1 MGRWR
6 VGLIIVGLGLGGC
19 FYRAGNNLA
28 EGLLD
33 EALGET
39 RDRSAVDQIA
49 EDTLEKELMRKLGK
63 QLGEGLASGATTIS
77 PEQKRELED
86 TIEALIAVAAAR
98 SGQGLREE
106 VGPEFRQIVRRDIV
120 QSFADGLRGDLGDSL
135 EETADRVVSQTIS
148 SLERELDNQS
158 LRFTL
163 AEILRDSV
171 HDAVEG
177 GTPAS
182 PGIGEV
188 LEETLTNKLLDPFSD
203 SVGGVADRVA
213 LQVNAS
219 AERTENLLKTIIGGL
234 FVVLGVLVLLY
245 FVRDRQARRA
255 RETVAQAQQ
264 GLRSVTAA
272 IEQLDPESRAQLFA
286 EIGDVQ
292 RLMAEDEPDQAARKR
307 RKKPNSN
314 DQGPSDT

>member
-1 MGRWR
+1 MFRGWLAL
-6 VGLIIVGLGLGGC
+6 LISISLLTGC
-19 FYRAGNNLA
+19 FYRAGNKLA

-33 EALGET
+33 EALGDT
-39 RDRSAVDQIA
+39 RDRSAVDSIA
-49 EDTLEKELMRKLGK
+49 EDTLEKQLMRKLGQ

-77 PEQKRELED
+77 EEQKRELED
-86 TIEALIAVAAAR
+86 TIESIIAVAAVR
-98 SGQGLREE
+98 SGKGLREE

-120 QSFADGLRGDLGDSL
+120 QSFSDGLRGDLGDSL
-135 EETADRVVSQTIS
+135 EETADRVVTRTIA
-148 SLERELDNQS
+148 SLERELGEQS

-255 RETVAQAQQ
+255 RESVEQAQQ

-272 IEQLDPESRAQLFA
+272 IDQLDPESRRQLIA
-286 EIGDVQ
+286 ELGEVKALVGDDP
-292 RLMAEDEPDQAARKR
+292 AEKKR
-307 RKKPNSN
+307 RRRSQKP
-314 DQGPSDT
+314 PSSTDDA